1 MHIIMVDSLV
11 YNLEGLDNLDG
22 CSLVY
27 SGMVEHCGRAWSFA
41 GMEEGCSLVD
51 NLEVCSMVHKVVVV
65 MWQRPFSS
73 LGSFSLLVSPLS
85 SFVSFNLWQG
95 KGFIV

>member
-1 MHIIMVDSLV
+1 
-11 YNLEGLDNLDG
+11 
-22 CSLVY
+22 
-27 SGMVEHCGRAWSFA
+27 MVEHGVLLGWRRVVV
-41 GMEEGCSLVD
+41 LVD
-51 NLEVCSMVHKVVVV
+51 NLEVCSMVHKVVVA

>member
-1 MHIIMVDSLV
+1 MVNSLV
-11 YNLEGLDNLDG
+11 YNLEGLDNLEG

-51 NLEVCSMVHKVVVV
+51 NLEVCSMVHKVA